1 MCQLSLTIKIVK
13 NLKQV
18 RKNPNLIFLTCSG
31 LNVFFFLRHG
41 KYTRTYFAMYGM
53 QSRERITGRIHILQ
67 CMECS
72 LEKGLQVEYI
82 YVSVRHAV

>member
-31 LNVFFFLRHG
+31 LNVFFLRHG

-53 QSRERITGRIHILQ
+53 QSKQWSAG
-67 CMECS
+67 MACS
-72 LEKGLQVEYI
+72 LKKGLQVEYI
-82 YVSVRHAV
+82 FCHLYGRKSK